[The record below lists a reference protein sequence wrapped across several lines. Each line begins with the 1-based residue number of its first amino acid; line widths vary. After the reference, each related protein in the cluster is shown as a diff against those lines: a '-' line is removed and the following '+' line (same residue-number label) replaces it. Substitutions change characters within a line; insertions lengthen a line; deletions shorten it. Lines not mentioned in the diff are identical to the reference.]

1 MPDSFMLKTQM
12 GGHYI
17 LNQNDS
23 ETIIQSYHPVALIS
37 CSPTGEQ

>member
-23 ETIIQSYHPVALIS
+23 ETIIQSYHPVV
-37 CSPTGEQ
+37 CV

>member
-17 LNQNDS
+17 LTQNDS
-23 ETIIQSYHPVALIS
+23 ESIIQSYDPVVCVSLKPFSA
-37 CSPTGEQ
+37 

>member
-17 LNQNDS
+17 LNRM
-23 ETIIQSYHPVALIS
+23 IQKLLYKVTTLLSASV
-37 CSPTGEQ
+37 

>member
-17 LNQNDS
+17 LKQNDS
-23 ETIIQSYHPVALIS
+23 ETYHPVVCVSLKPFSA
-37 CSPTGEQ
+37 

>member
-1 MPDSFMLKTQM
+1 MSDSFMLKTQM

-23 ETIIQSYHPVALIS
+23 ETIIQSYHPVVCVSLKPFSA
-37 CSPTGEQ
+37 

>member
-17 LNQNDS
+17 NQNDS
-23 ETIIQSYHPVALIS
+23 ETIIQSYHPVVCVSLKPFSA
-37 CSPTGEQ
+37 